1 MDNTLDYI
9 FFHQQVADKLCTF
22 LDKQGV
28 AHKITDTNNI
38 ITVSHDDDL
47 DEALLEKIE
56 SCYDDLF
63 DEESRLVNTP
73 EKLDADHERDLV
85 GVGVELSDGRI
96 IQIRLA
102 PELTRRLLTVLSTE
116 ELREMANEIA
126 LQAENPIDGPLCKGE
141 KSRA

>member
-9 FFHQQVADKLCTF
+9 FFHHQIADKLCNF
-22 LDKQGV
+22 LDEQGV
-28 AHKITDTNNI
+28 AHKLSDTNNI

-47 DEALLEKIE
+47 DDALLEKIE
-56 SCYDDLF
+56 SRYDDLF

-73 EKLDADHERDLV
+73 GKLDADHERDVV

-96 IQIRLA
+96 IQVRLA
-102 PELTRRLLTVLSTE
+102 PDLTRRLLTVLSTE

-126 LQAENPIDGPLCKGE
+126 LQAENPIDGPLCKGD
-141 KSRA
+141 KRRA